1 MIAKLWLGTICTY
14 ITYIYI
20 PKEYKESNITLHT
33 ERWFRILKAL
43 KIRKSNYKSFTD
55 MIWEWCTK
63 ATIKRRWQ
71 NVIQYANF
79 LSSHA
84 VLSQHYYIINKR
96 AYLKLLV
103 FLFFNV
109 FGICFT
115 VLGICPHTLMLSC
128 FVQNTLKHFDTKFH
142 TSRGTLRF
150 LTLYVVLEIIPK
162 W

>member
-1 MIAKLWLGTICTY
+1 MQWI
-14 ITYIYI
+14 ITYII
-20 PKEYKESNITLHT
+20 IKVDSKTFPKRYKESNITLHT
-33 ERWFRILKAL
+33 KRWFRILKAL
-43 KIRKSNYKSFTD
+43 EIQNQ
-55 MIWEWCTK
+55 MIKFLLTWYENDVQK
-63 ATIKRRWQ
+63 LYTIKRRWQ

-128 FVQNTLKHFDTKFH
+128 FVQNTLNHFDTKFH
-142 TSRGTLRF
+142 NPRGWWITC
-150 LTLYVVLEIIPK
+150 V
-162 W
+162 

>member
-1 MIAKLWLGTICTY
+1 
-14 ITYIYI
+14 
-20 PKEYKESNITLHT
+20 
-33 ERWFRILKAL
+33 
-43 KIRKSNYKSFTD
+43 

-63 ATIKRRWQ
+63 ALHHKKKVAKF
-71 NVIQYANF
+71 NSVCKF

-84 VLSQHYYIINKR
+84 DLFQHYYIINKR

-128 FVQNTLKHFDTKFH
+128 FVQNTLKQYVQPIYIEIFDIICCFRNNSQIIRFIH
-142 TSRGTLRF
+142 YHLNVSILANTSIKENLKIAIKRCWMKE
-150 LTLYVVLEIIPK
+150 EILQTE
-162 W
+162 

>member
-1 MIAKLWLGTICTY
+1 MIKCLLSWYENDVQKLY
-14 ITYIYI
+14 
-20 PKEYKESNITLHT
+20 
-33 ERWFRILKAL
+33 
-43 KIRKSNYKSFTD
+43 
-55 MIWEWCTK
+55 
-63 ATIKRRWQ
+63 TIKRRWQ
-71 NVIQYANF
+71 ILIQYANF

-84 VLSQHYYIINKR
+84 DLFQHYYIINKR

-142 TSRGTLRF
+142 APRGVFIYEYIYLHLDTFNQCILSF
-150 LTLYVVLEIIPK
+150 LTLFVVLEIMPK
-162 W
+162 

>member
-1 MIAKLWLGTICTY
+1 MIKCLLTWYENDVQKLY
-14 ITYIYI
+14 
-20 PKEYKESNITLHT
+20 
-33 ERWFRILKAL
+33 
-43 KIRKSNYKSFTD
+43 
-55 MIWEWCTK
+55 
-63 ATIKRRWQ
+63 TIKRRWQ

-128 FVQNTLKHFDTKFH
+128 FFQNTLKHFDTKFH
-142 TSRGTLRF
+142 TPRGSDFICCFRNNSQIIRYIHYHLNVSKLANTSIKVNLKIAIKRCWMKE
-150 LTLYVVLEIIPK
+150 EI
-162 W
+162 WQEE

>member
-1 MIAKLWLGTICTY
+1 MQWIIIYTIIKVDSKTLIGYYLDIYY
-14 ITYIYI
+14 INR
-20 PKEYKESNITLHT
+20 KCFN
-33 ERWFRILKAL
+33 FLKAL
-43 KIRKSNYKSFTD
+43 EIRKSNDKMFTD
-55 MIWEWCTK
+55 MIWEWCRK
-63 ATIKRRWQ
+63 ALHHKKKVAKY
-71 NVIQYANF
+71 NSVCKF

-84 VLSQHYYIINKR
+84 VLFQHYYIINKR

-142 TSRGTLRF
+142 APRG
-150 LTLYVVLEIIPK
+150 